1 MTREIRTDEQTVI
14 GIYGELGAAI
24 SQSLPSD
31 DQIIMEHVRAAH
43 SALGRLLSGAI
54 VSPRRKGE

>member
-1 MTREIRTDEQTVI
+1 MSETQRLITTDEKTI
-14 GIYGELGAAI
+14 INIYGELGAAI

-43 SALGRLLSGAI
+43 SALGCLL
-54 VSPRRKGE
+54 KGVA